1 MQHNKVE
8 RMMSVILNIS
18 EKIQILE
25 ILQGLMICSLGPK
38 VIFLCIQIRLLTQQ
52 TLLLG
57 KHRKEENYLKNL
69 EQIKLIVIVV
79 QHQLG
84 KTVQSFEKLL
94 LFLFYN
100 RE

>member
-25 ILQGLMICSLGPK
+25 ILHGLMICSLDPK

-57 KHRKEENYLKNL
+57 KRRKEENYLKNL